1 MSRVLLQLT
10 CIIIIDFRLTILMIK
25 KNINLLVLFKKIV
38 LTKIV
43 FVFNR
48 QNHSLTKDRVV
59 GFKTILTF

>member
-1 MSRVLLQLT
+1 
-10 CIIIIDFRLTILMIK
+10 
-25 KNINLLVLFKKIV
+25 LLVLFKKIV
-38 LTKIV
+38 STKIV